1 MITSALLY
9 ALYGLIFVLTLPIR
23 NLTDVVMSVDFTN
36 AITTA
41 NGYLSSVNSFIPV
54 DTIVQILVVF
64 VGIETA
70 ILSYKLLMWVIKRI
84 PAQG

>member
-1 MITSALLY
+1 MITTALLY
-9 ALYGLIFVLTLPIR
+9 ALYGLIYVITLPIR
-23 NLTDVVMSVDFTN
+23 NLADVVMATDFST

-41 NGYLSSVNSFIPV
+41 NGYIASLNTFIPV
-54 DTIVQILVVF
+54 DTIIQILVVF

-70 ILSYKLLMWVIKRI
+70 VLTYKLIMWVIRRI

>member
-9 ALYGLIFVLTLPIR
+9 ALYGLIYVITYPIR
-23 NLTDVVMSVDFTN
+23 GLADVVMATDFSN

-41 NGYLSSVNSFIPV
+41 NGYLSSVNTFIPV

-64 VGIETA
+64 LAIETGV
-70 ILSYKLLMWVIKRI
+70 LTYKLIMWVIKRI